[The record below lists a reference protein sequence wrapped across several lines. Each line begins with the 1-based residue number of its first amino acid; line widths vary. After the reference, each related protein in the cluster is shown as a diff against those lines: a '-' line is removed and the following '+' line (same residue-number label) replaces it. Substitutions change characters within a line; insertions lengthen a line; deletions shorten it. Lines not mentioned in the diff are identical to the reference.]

1 MTGFFDLSEILR
13 EKNAKDLPI
22 DRVYEHGEILAYVRY
37 ALKNAFPPRPCDP
50 QVRLVRFN
58 VLEGRVVAQHNMA
71 RLTEKLLEWKAAPP
85 RALQFLPVRNT
96 RGPCGCGL
104 RGDGRADEAVSN
116 VAFDRSA
123 CDSRAET
130 R

>member
-58 VLEGRVVAQHNMA
+58 ALEGRVVAQHNMA

-85 RALQFLPVRNT
+85 RALQFLPVATPEDRAVA
-96 RGPCGCGL
+96 GC
-104 RGDGRADEAVSN
+104 EAT
-116 VAFDRSA
+116 AAR
-123 CDSRAET
+123 T
-130 R
+130 KL